1 MLSKRT
7 FGRVLEAAVH
17 HSAKDLGFEDKIAE
31 VGRVNAHIVPPA
43 LRKRDLIGI
52 RCNEGGKKSEVRTVA
67 SSQKP
72 SNRSS
77 TGSSVRRPEITQ
89 LTSC

>member
-31 VGRVNAHIVPPA
+31 VGRVNAHIVPPT

-52 RCNEGGKKSEVRTVA
+52 RCNEGGKKI
-67 SSQKP
+67 
-72 SNRSS
+72 RS
-77 TGSSVRRPEITQ
+77 
-89 LTSC
+89 